1 VEFPKEMSARV
12 ADITDGFS
20 FAYMK
25 EAFVAA
31 LLVIV
36 AKSDELRIWRH
47 RGDPLAENIL
57 WKEIKRQVE
66 NLRKEMEDESEDTSL
81 NLKSGMWPSLS
92 TILQDDERPL
102 PVDIQGRVIHGRA
115 DGTRLDASE
124 SERANAPRSTQLPP
138 RSRLVNTPITYGSSD
153 IHHIVPRYM

>member
-1 VEFPKEMSARV
+1 MDFPQEMSTRV

-36 AKSDELRIWRH
+36 AKSDQPRIWRY

-66 NLRKEMEDESEDTSL
+66 NLRKEMEDEGEDTGLSM
-81 NLKSGMWPSLS
+81 KSGMWPSLS
-92 TILQDDERPL
+92 TILQEDERPL
-102 PVDIQGRVIHGRA
+102 PGGVQGRVIHGGP

-124 SERANAPRSTQLPP
+124 SERANAPRSMQA
-138 RSRLVNTPITYGSSD
+138 RVVDTPITHRSRD
-153 IHHIVPRYM
+153 IHNIVPRYM